1 MKSMQRS
8 NLSRYLAEL
17 ALLLIAV
24 IWGAAFVAQRTA
36 MQHLGPFAFNGLR
49 FLLAALVIWAVVIA
63 AGRLKRIGL
72 REIVLGCLLGTVL
85 FAGASLQ
92 QVGVVTTSA
101 GKAGFITGLYIVLI
115 PLFLRIFWRQKTSAY
130 AWYGIVAA
138 VSGLFL
144 LSVGADFSLQR
155 GDVWVTLCAIAFA
168 WHMILTGRLVQ
179 NTDPWILAAI
189 QFTVMAFASLVVAE
203 IREPFTVNQVSLAWG
218 EILYAGVLSAGVG
231 YTGQTV
237 AQKYTSSVI
246 TGIILSLES
255 VFAALTGWLLLGEM
269 FTSRQILGCVLM
281 LIGTVLAQV
290 SEKRDE
296 TDAPNL

>member
-1 MKSMQRS
+1 MQRS